1 MSDPEDLIKDKG
13 FKERLKDSY
22 RLIVYDNEDLSEVG
36 SYNLTLGRFYLL
48 ASIFIGVIIL
58 FTVLAI
64 AFTPLRRLV
73 PGYGKI
79 ENNQKYL
86 DLKRN
91 VEELANELDAQMTY
105 TKGLQNMLSGQD
117 QNDISIDKTVEDLV
131 NESPKTVNNN
141 YVSTKEIEE
150 SDQARQLD
158 YLVFTPPVKG
168 IISAMFDIKKDHYGI
183 DIIAPKNTPI
193 LASMEGIVIS
203 ADWSVETGNTVY
215 LQHAQ
220 NIITAYK
227 HNSALLVKTGDR
239 VKNGQ
244 AIALIGNT
252 GKLTNGPH
260 LHFELWFEGQ
270 AVNPQNFVNF
280 N

>member
-1 MSDPEDLIKDKG
+1 M
-13 FKERLKDSY
+13 
-22 RLIVYDNEDLSEVG
+22 
-36 SYNLTLGRFYLL
+36 
-48 ASIFIGVIIL
+48 L
-58 FTVLAI
+58 FTVLVI
-64 AFTPLRRLV
+64 TFSPLKRLM
-73 PGYGKI
+73 PGYGDI
-79 ENNQKYL
+79 ENNEKFLVLRQ
-86 DLKRN
+86 N
-91 VEELANELDAQMTY
+91 VSELEKELSAQLVY
-105 TKGLQNMLSGQD
+105 TQGLQNMLTGEDKNEIKLDKSVEELMPD
-117 QNDISIDKTVEDLV
+117 SDNFENDK
-131 NESPKTVNNN
+131 

-150 SDQARQLD
+150 SNQARKLD

-168 IISAMFDIKKDHYGI
+168 IISAMFDVKKEHYGI

-193 LASMEGIVIS
+193 LAAMEGIVVS

-215 LQHAQ
+215 LQHTQ
-220 NIITAYK
+220 NIITSYK

-239 VKNGQ
+239 VKTGQ

-252 GKLTNGPH
+252 GKLTDGPH